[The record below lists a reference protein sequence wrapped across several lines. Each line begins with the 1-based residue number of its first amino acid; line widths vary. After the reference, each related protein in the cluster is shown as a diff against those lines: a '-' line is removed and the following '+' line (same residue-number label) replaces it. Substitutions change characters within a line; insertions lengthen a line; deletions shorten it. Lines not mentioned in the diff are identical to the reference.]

1 MGRDTLGQYTLFNM
15 EDKDLIK
22 KGEHTKEC
30 IKCKKEL
37 PLYKMKKISSTGKHK
52 DGIYKWYLGKKC
64 KKCNMKETQEGVKN
78 RSKFPYPKD
87 KNYKCPICNKNS
99 HTISNDKVIVDKDY
113 NVYEGLLIRCFVLD
127 HDHIT
132 GKVRG
137 YICSGCNQAM
147 GKMGDN
153 IEGLDRA
160 IKYLKGELNGST
172 GI

>member
-1 MGRDTLGQYTLFNM
+1 MRQPKQTDLFQDVKYEPLNKSKTQRCSTCKKYKPFNM
-15 EDKDLIK
+15 FAFREPTVAKSLRS
-22 KGEHTKEC
+22 EC
-30 IKCKKEL
+30 RKCKN
-37 PLYKMKKISSTGKHK
+37 ISDRLVSQLK
-52 DGIYKWYLGKKC
+52 LE
-64 KKCNMKETQEGVKN
+64 N
-78 RSKFPYPKD
+78 PKPVD